1 MTIAQLR
8 TFMIVAQSKSFT
20 VAAKQQ
26 YISQPAVS
34 RQMSALEDELGAPL
48 FDRTHNALKLT
59 PAGQHLARHL
69 FPILEHLDALL
80 NQVHEIGSG
89 QSGSLTFGLL
99 VDQSLDARIS
109 RALQWFRQS
118 HNVNIS
124 LLRMDFME
132 LLSALKNGVIDI
144 AISIES
150 TPNMFEG
157 CERFIYARESMCF
170 AARKDMLQRI
180 SDHITEDTIFQ
191 VAEQVPILVP
201 RLSSFP
207 KEDHPELEKHLHD
220 PTFASVDVEYD
231 LSSIAPM
238 VSAGLAATVVNKSHS
253 LTVDQS
259 IHLIPYDNL
268 PLINKGI
275 FWMPDT
281 TNPMVEQFCI
291 CIQDVENGSPAMP
304 PEY

>member
-1 MTIAQLR
+1 
-8 TFMIVAQSKSFT
+8 MIVAQSKSFT

-34 RQMSALEDELGAPL
+34 RQMSALEDELGASL
-48 FDRTHNALKLT
+48 FDRTHNTLKLT

-99 VDQSLDARIS
+99 VDQSMDTRIS

-124 LLRMDFME
+124 LLRLDFME
-132 LLSALKNGVIDI
+132 LLSSLKNGVIDI

-150 TPNMFEG
+150 TPNLFEG
-157 CERFIYARESMCF
+157 CEKFIYAQESMCF
-170 AARKDMLQRI
+170 AARKDLMQRV
-180 SDHITEDTIFQ
+180 SDHVDDETIFR
-191 VAEQVPILVP
+191 VAEQVPILFP
-201 RLSSFP
+201 KLDSFP
-207 KEDHPELEKHLHD
+207 RDDQEALEGNLHNL
-220 PTFASVDVEYD
+220 PLNIAEQGYD

-238 VSAGLAATVVNKSHS
+238 VSAGLAATAVNESHS
-253 LTVDQS
+253 LAVDQS
-259 IHLIPYDNL
+259 IALLPYNNL

-275 FWMPDT
+275 FWMKDT
-281 TNPMVEQFCI
+281 SNPLVEQFCSYMR
-291 CIQDVENGSPAMP
+291 DVENGPPSLP